1 MPPLLKRILKVSTY
15 GLFVA
20 ATFAFGLMS
29 GGGRDHKIFGE
40 FSLPTIDTAH
50 ADAPPVGSDAGCAG
64 SGDGSGGGEG
74 SGEGSGDGGG
84 SGAGSGAADGSG
96 ADSGGGADGSGAD
109 GGGGA
114 DGSGGDG
121 GSDG

>member
-1 MPPLLKRILKVSTY
+1 MLPLLKRILKVSTY

-20 ATFAFGLMS
+20 ATFAIGLMS

-50 ADAPPVGSDAGCAG
+50 ADVPPVGSDAGCAGCAG

-84 SGAGSGAADGSG
+84 TGDGSG
-96 ADSGGGADGSGAD
+96 GSGGGADGSGAD

-121 GSDG
+121 DGGG